1 MLLIWLF
8 NTSYNYFFY
17 WLLNNSEW
25 FFLSLSLWFEQL
37 WAFCRKMQNRH
48 KAGKKKKT
56 QLGTQIADASC
67 VQRQIKTAGPLQRDV
82 IWSITVLSFNKKHTH
97 IHVFKHTLR
106 GMKNCRHPDQPET
119 CLFINRS
126 RRSFDTTTSNKLLQ
140 LTVSNKSTGDD
151 WLPVKHRFDWCPLG
165 WVWVHF
171 LSFSLSVR
179 CRHFTSSILNH

>member
-1 MLLIWLF
+1 MIF
-8 NTSYNYFFY
+8 S
-17 WLLNNSEW
+17 
-25 FFLSLSLWFEQL
+25 LSLSMIWTTLSFLQKD
-37 WAFCRKMQNRH
+37 AKQTQSRK
-48 KAGKKKKT
+48 KKKKT